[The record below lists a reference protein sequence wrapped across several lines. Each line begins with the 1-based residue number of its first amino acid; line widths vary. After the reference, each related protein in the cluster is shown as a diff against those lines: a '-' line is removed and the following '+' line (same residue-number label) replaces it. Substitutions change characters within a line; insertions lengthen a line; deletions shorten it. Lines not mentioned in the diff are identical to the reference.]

1 MVAVQRSVL
10 VEFSARQMYDLVDNI
25 ESYHRF
31 LPWCAG
37 TEIISRE
44 AARVVATIQLD
55 FGGLSQQFTTENT
68 GKPGEFI
75 RINLVSGPFRKLE
88 GEWCFLQLGEKAC
101 KVSLRLEYEFS
112 NSLLDKMLGPVF
124 HKIADSLVDAFVK
137 RADSVYG
144 NR

>member
-1 MVAVQRSVL
+1 MAAVQRSVL
-10 VEFSARQMYDLVDNI
+10 VEFSARQMYALVDNI
-25 ESYHRF
+25 ESYHQF

-37 TEIISRE
+37 TEIISRDAE
-44 AARVVATIQLD
+44 RVVATIQLY
-55 FGGLSQQFTTENT
+55 FGGLRQQFTTENI
-68 GKPGEFI
+68 GKPCEFI

-88 GEWCFLQLGEKAC
+88 GGWGFLSLDENAC

-112 NSLLDKMLGPVF
+112 SSLLERVLGPVF
-124 HKIADSLVDAFVK
+124 HQIADNLVDAFVK